1 MNAAQAVAR
10 NTWTDMKLKTCIYIR
25 FVIYMYIHTHTH
37 THTYIYIYIY
47 YMYIQAI
54 FSVARSLSFP
64 RACVRALYTLTYG
77 TDM

>member
-47 YMYIQAI
+47 ITCTYKQSFLLRA
-54 FSVARSLSFP
+54 ASLFRV
-64 RACVRALYTLTYG
+64 RACALSIH
-77 TDM
+77 